1 MGAYA
6 LGRELGVTP
15 GEAQGFIDAYFAG
28 MPRVRAYLE
37 EIRDEARRTGK
48 VATLFGR
55 IRWIAGLDSR
65 NAAVR
70 GNAERMAIN
79 APVQGTAAD
88 LMKLAMIR
96 LHRALDADTA
106 YLLLQVHDELVLEVA
121 EGAATRVAAVVRD
134 AMEGVAELRVALR
147 ADTGTGRSWAEA
159 KG

>member
-1 MGAYA
+1 
-6 LGRELGVTP
+6 
-15 GEAQGFIDAYFAG
+15 
-28 MPRVRAYLE
+28 VRAYLE
-37 EIRDEARRTGK
+37 EVRDDARRTGK

-96 LHRALDADTA
+96 LQRALDAETA
-106 YLLLQVHDELVLEVA
+106 HLLLQVHDELVLEVA
-121 EGAATRVAAVVRD
+121 EGAATRVAAAARD
-134 AMEGVAELRVALR
+134 AMEGVAELQVALR
-147 ADTGTGRSWAEA
+147 VDTGTGRSWADA